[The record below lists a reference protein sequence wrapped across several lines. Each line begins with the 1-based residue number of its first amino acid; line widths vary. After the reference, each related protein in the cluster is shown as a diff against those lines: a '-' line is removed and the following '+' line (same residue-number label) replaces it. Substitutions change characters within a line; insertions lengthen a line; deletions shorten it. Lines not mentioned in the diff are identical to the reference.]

1 MIRAQTESSADVIRW
16 IENEAAG
23 LWPAMLGSLSFRR
36 SRCGHANCPACLS
49 GEQHPS
55 HVLYGRHNGRRF
67 AVYVPEDL
75 VGEVRRAVDNGRAL
89 QDLLVQAGPRYVK
102 ALKRARASAV
112 KRKKSLAVARAT
124 ARQISFADV
133 ELMRQGVRLEPLLE
147 AISKFLDSEHEMI
160 ERVRREVVR
169 SLVVMRVKNWDY
181 RELRERIADG
191 VTLRQFTDFY
201 CDPVPKHDA
210 FNRGFNRLTPQTLKA
225 VNDVVVR
232 AAVGLGLEDGAK
244 LRVDTTVVETDI
256 HHPTDNIL
264 LWDVV
269 RVVTRLIG
277 RLAKALN
284 MRRIDGFCDRRR
296 SARRRMYEIQRM
308 TTRQRQERQTTIYRA
323 LIGIAEEVVASAKT
337 ALEKTATMR
346 GKDLLAAMA
355 IDAIRDEIAHYC
367 GLGERVIDQ
376 ARRRVLEGEQVP
388 NAEKTYS
395 IFEPHTDLIKRG
407 KVRTPV
413 EFGHKVFLA
422 ESAKGLITQY
432 EVLKGNPTDEVH
444 VAPSLR
450 RHRRAFRRAPELY
463 GADRGFFSEQNV
475 AACVQGAV
483 KTVCIPQRGGSKTLQ
498 RQAYERSAAFKQG
511 QRFRAGI
518 EGRISVL
525 MRGRGMKRCRAEGAE
540 RFALFVG
547 AAVLANN
554 LMIVAALL
562 IKQSSRR
569 RKAVR

>member
-1 MIRAQTESSADVIRW
+1 MAQ
-16 IENEAAG
+16 AA
-23 LWPAMLGSLSFRR
+23 
-36 SRCGHANCPACLS
+36 
-49 GEQHPS
+49 
-55 HVLYGRHNGRRF
+55 
-67 AVYVPEDL
+67 
-75 VGEVRRAVDNGRAL
+75 
-89 QDLLVQAGPRYVK
+89 
-102 ALKRARASAV
+102 
-112 KRKKSLAVARAT
+112 
-124 ARQISFADV
+124 ARQISFADI

-147 AISKFLDSEHEMI
+147 AVSTFLDSQHGMI
-160 ERVRREVVR
+160 ERVRHDLVRGLKKPRKGRRGLTARQVLR
-169 SLVVMRVKNWDY
+169 SLVLMRVKDWDY

-225 VNDVVVR
+225 VNDMVVQ

-256 HHPTDNIL
+256 HHPTDNTL

-269 RVVTRLIG
+269 RVVTRLVG
-277 RLAKALN
+277 RLAKALK
-284 MRRIDGFCDRRR
+284 MRRIKGFHDRRR
-296 SARRRMYEIQRM
+296 SAHRRMYEIQRM

-323 LIGIAEEVVASAKT
+323 LIGVAEDVAASAKT
-337 ALEKTATMR
+337 ALERTATMR
-346 GKDLLAAMA
+346 GEDLSAAMA
-355 IDAIRDEIAHYC
+355 IDAIRDEIVHYC

-388 NAEKTYS
+388 NAEKIYS

-432 EVLKGNPTDEVH
+432 EVLKGNPTDEIH

-450 RHRRAFRRAPELY
+450 RHRHAFRRAPELY
-463 GADRGFFSEQNV
+463 AGDRGFFSEQNV
-475 AACVQGAV
+475 TACVQGAV
-483 KTVCIPQRGGSKTLQ
+483 KTVCIPQRGGSKTPQ

-511 QRFRAGI
+511 QCFRAGI

-525 MRGRGMKRCRAEGAE
+525 MRGRGMKRCRAEGVE
-540 RFALFVG
+540 RFTLFVG

-554 LMIVAALL
+554 LMVLARLL
-562 IKQSSRR
+562 TKRSSRR
-569 RKAVR
+569 RKAAR